1 MSLYKEKREKL
12 IEKIKFYENRIA
24 KDTEKK
30 KKLLDKLKEIS
41 WISLASELNCK
52 PYELNEVI
60 AKEHELIQRIRETGM
75 SDEDIIQMAKHNSTE
90 KIDVNNDDEEEYKF
104 YDSEDENSENMRG
117 LL

>member
-30 KKLLDKLKEIS
+30 KKLLDKLKELTVV
-41 WISLASELNCK
+41 SLASELNCK
-52 PYELNEVI
+52 PYELDEVI
-60 AKEHELIQRIRETGM
+60 VKEHELIQRIRETGM
-75 SDEDIIQMAKHNSTE
+75 SDEEILKMAEYNST
-90 KIDVNNDDEEEYKF
+90 DNSDSDEEEEYNF
-104 YDSEDENSENMRG
+104 YDSEDKNAENMVG

>member
-30 KKLLDKLKEIS
+30 KKLLDKLKELTVV
-41 WISLASELNCK
+41 SLASELNCK
-52 PYELNEVI
+52 PYELDEI
-60 AKEHELIQRIRETGM
+60 ITKEHELIQRIRETGM
-75 SDEDIIQMAKHNSTE
+75 SDEDIIQMAKHNSSE
-90 KIDVNNDDEEEYKF
+90 KSDNNSDDEEEYKF
-104 YDSEDENSENMRG
+104 YDCEDENAENRRG